1 MKNIKILAPLFTSLL
16 LGSVALAQAG
26 SPTLPDAPQP
36 QDSTSTLIE
45 NTTGA
50 NTATSD
56 GGKLITQARPH
67 PRFPRRPMRPDHG
80 RAYRSAAPMPRLS
93 PVGALIGFGFGAAL
107 GASRSQDT
115 TAGGRAASGVLLGA
129 ICALIGGAIG
139 DASHHFQPVRNHPP
153 SDPGDDDDSDLSADV
168 GKTRSTPSVS
178 ARPAAPSQ
186 STRVETPAQAS
197 LEVPAVP

>member
-1 MKNIKILAPLFTSLL
+1 MKNIKILSRLFTSLL

-56 GGKLITQARPH
+56 EDKLITQVRPH
-67 PRFPRRPMRPDHG
+67 PRFPRRPMRPYHG
-80 RAYRSAAPMPRLS
+80 HAYRSAAPMPGLS
-93 PVGALIGFGFGAAL
+93 PVGALIGFAFGAAL

-115 TAGGRAASGVLLGA
+115 TAGGRAASGVLVGA

-139 DASHHFQPVRNHPP
+139 DAAHQFQHVRNHPP
-153 SDPGDDDDSDLSADV
+153 SAPDDDDDSDLSADV

-197 LEVPAVP
+197 LEEPAVP